1 MGNQYETEKGEV
13 LFTMETRNRKKVAVP
28 AAVTAPANR
37 AASRNAAAE
46 GLAPAS
52 KPLSC
57 VD

>member
-1 MGNQYETEKGEV
+1 MKPKKAKF